1 MHLDDKIIAQLNA
14 DADNLAH
21 HFDILITQY
30 VNSLEE
36 DNGCTPFVV
45 MAAIASVLTKVAMVT
60 DNDREFVFDSLRDMI
75 PDNEAL
81 KTMREYDN
89 MATGNV
95 IPLTFNK
102 H

>member
-1 MHLDDKIIAQLNA
+1 
-14 DADNLAH
+14 
-21 HFDILITQY
+21 
-30 VNSLEE
+30 
-36 DNGCTPFVV
+36 

-81 KTMREYDN
+81 KAMKEYDN